1 MLLLKT
7 LLMALQS
14 ARQSVLIY
22 NVVWIIFILTPLGIL
37 FRKVVTYH
45 GLLWILCYKYKSS
58 IIVWTK
64 SKALM
69 PHTLSWQAWK
79 RRLCFYRFPQTPA
92 LNLEK
97 TWDFS
102 CASTKSHILLMQQN
116 QTRLFNIAWY
126 NEKSA

>member
-45 GLLWILCYKYKSS
+45 GLPKKVLKWKNSVRNCNLKQLLLEN
-58 IIVWTK
+58 IVEKQISNIEIYSDWTN
-64 SKALM
+64 
-69 PHTLSWQAWK
+69 WK
-79 RRLCFYRFPQTPA
+79 KTDRSRCKIE
-92 LNLEK
+92 NLDVRSQK
-97 TWDFS
+97 
-102 CASTKSHILLMQQN
+102 
-116 QTRLFNIAWY
+116 
-126 NEKSA
+126 

>member
-45 GLLWILCYKYKSS
+45 GLPKKVLK
-58 IIVWTK
+58 
-64 SKALM
+64 
-69 PHTLSWQAWK
+69 
-79 RRLCFYRFPQTPA
+79 
-92 LNLEK
+92 
-97 TWDFS
+97 
-102 CASTKSHILLMQQN
+102 
-116 QTRLFNIAWY
+116 
-126 NEKSA
+126 